1 MGPAG
6 PANWPGVCGAGRAQ
20 SPINLPLPDT
30 KRRWSSGQDPN
41 SIRYGELIFNYG
53 RARAGFVSNPGHG
66 SPQVCSER
74 PQEVSKRTPALC
86 TVHAS
91 GMMVKQLQCCSSH
104 FDETERTPG
113 NSLVT
118 QLFSHPA

>member
-1 MGPAG
+1 MPETKPATHGPTPMLHACAANTKPIYRKMGPAG

-66 SPQVCSER
+66 SPQVCEEGSNR
-74 PQEVSKRTPALC
+74 SAGALMHC
-86 TVHAS
+86 AQRMRV
-91 GMMVKQLQCCSSH
+91 G
-104 FDETERTPG
+104 
-113 NSLVT
+113 
-118 QLFSHPA
+118 